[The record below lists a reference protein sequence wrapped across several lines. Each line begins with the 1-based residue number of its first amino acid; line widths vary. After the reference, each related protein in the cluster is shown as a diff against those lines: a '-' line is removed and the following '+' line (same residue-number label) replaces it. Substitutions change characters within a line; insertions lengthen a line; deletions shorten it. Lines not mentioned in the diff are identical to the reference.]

1 MIKSDHRKDYLK
13 RSREGK
19 MEPINIV
26 LNPPCP
32 KNSEVVKTYTF
43 GVDLGLMFMGL
54 ILPPLF
60 SKLSF

>member
-1 MIKSDHRKDYLK
+1 
-13 RSREGK
+13 